1 MQSKA
6 FWGLLILVLFLGI
19 LGSVF
24 VTATEI
30 ASPTSSLPEPEEPG
44 ADVPVPEEL
53 EPLPSSPA
61 EEPAEP
67 PEVAAGPLLV
77 NPAVEVKGIYATG
90 AAAGSPKIES
100 LIKLIETTELNAL
113 VIDLKD
119 DTGRVSYQSGLE
131 VVEQTGAGT
140 AKIKEITGLVRTLRI
155 KDIYP
160 IARIVVFKDPVFAA
174 ARPDLAVQRKSGG
187 VWKDYKGLAWMDP
200 YSREV
205 WDYNLA
211 LAEEAAQMGFREVQ
225 FDYVRFPSDGPMQE
239 AVYTHADENSP
250 EDTIAEFL
258 KEAHKRL
265 SKYGVYVSADVF
277 GLTTTVQEDMR
288 IGQKWEKITAN
299 VDYISPMVYP
309 SHYISGN
316 YGLKDPNREP
326 YATVRRS
333 LADAV
338 YRNPGNG
345 ATIRPWLQ
353 DFSLGYPYGPE
364 EVRAQIQA
372 AYDAGVTQWLLW
384 NARNVYTEEAL
395 ED

>member
-30 ASPTSSLPEPEEPG
+30 ALPTSSLPEPEEPG
-44 ADVPVPEEL
+44 ADVPAAEEL

-67 PEVAAGPLLV
+67 PEVASGPLLV

-119 DTGRVSYQSGLE
+119 GTGRVSYQSGLE
-131 VVEQTGAGT
+131 AVEQTGAGT

-277 GLTTTVQEDMR
+277 GLTTTVQDDMR
-288 IGQKWEKITAN
+288 IGQKWEKITSN

-338 YRNPGNG
+338 YRNPENG